1 MNRGSSLRRLLT
13 VLCVPLVA
21 TGVVTATPAAAA
33 VGESVTVR
41 PDPTYRQ
48 QPFEG
53 WGASL
58 AWMAEATGGY
68 PDRIRTKLADMVF
81 GPDGLNFT
89 IARFNIGGGNAPD
102 VPNYL
107 RPGGA
112 IPGWWKAPAGTTR
125 ADKDWWTPG
134 DPKEFDPKA
143 DPNQRWW
150 VDRIKR
156 NVTKWEAFSNS
167 PPYFQTVSG
176 YVSGGLKPTDEQL
189 RTEKIDD
196 FTAYLAKATT
206 TLERA
211 HGITFSS
218 VNPMNEPNTNY
229 WKTTLGANG
238 NPTGGGQEG
247 AHIGPSVQAQLIPAM
262 ARALA
267 SVRSRAVVSAPDETN
282 PDTFA
287 ADWAGWTPEARAAAG
302 RLNVHTYGTGNRPI
316 PRDLAKGSAKPLWMS
331 EVGGSW
337 KVGQDFTSMDPG
349 LGLAAQI
356 NGDLRELEPSA
367 WISWQ
372 PIEDYNNMKPG
383 GESPVGM
390 NWGEIQ
396 VPFDCTA
403 KSTLATCPI
412 RTNTKFNTMRNFTH
426 YIKPGDRLIGVNDR
440 SSTVAMRGEDLAT
453 VVHTNAGDAERD
465 VTLDLSGFRNVRRG
479 ATVTPVVTDVNG
491 ALQKGKPVRVSDK
504 KATLRVPA
512 RSVTSFV
519 VNGVR
524 STAEGTGLGSGKP
537 FSFSGVQSGKSL
549 SAENGSLVQRTTD
562 ASAPAQSWTLTD
574 RTGCYGSRD
583 QFTITNKGTGQVL
596 STSNGAV
603 TLAAAGTKDPASRWI
618 LSSTGDG
625 TWTFVN
631 AGTGQLLDVV
641 GESRADGARI
651 GLYKPTNGPNQR
663 WTAITR

>member
-1 MNRGSSLRRLLT
+1 MNHGTAFRRLLT

-33 VGESVTVR
+33 GESVTIR

-68 PDRIRTKLADMVF
+68 PDRIRTELADMVF

-102 VPNYL
+102 VPAYL

-112 IPGWWKAPAGTTR
+112 VPGWWKAPTGTTR
-125 ADKDWWTPG
+125 ADKEWWTPG
-134 DPKEFDPKA
+134 DPAEFDTAA

-150 VDRIKR
+150 VDRIKKR
-156 NVTKWEAFSNS
+156 VTKWEAFSNS

-176 YVSGGLKPTDEQL
+176 YVSGGFNATDEQL
-189 RTEKIDD
+189 RTDKIDD
-196 FTAYLAKATT
+196 FTAYLAKAVT
-206 TLERA
+206 TLESA

-218 VNPMNEPNTNY
+218 VDPLNEPNTGY
-229 WKTTLGANG
+229 WKTTLGADG
-238 NPTGGGQEG
+238 NPTGGRQEG
-247 AHIGPSVQAQLIPAM
+247 AHIGPSVQSQVIPAM
-262 ARALA
+262 ARALSA
-267 SVRSRAVVSAPDETN
+267 SRSHAVVSAPDETN
-282 PDTFA
+282 PNVFA
-287 ADWAGWTPEARAAAG
+287 ADWAGWSATARAQAG
-302 RLNVHTYGTGNRPI
+302 RLNVHTYGTSNRPI
-316 PRDLAKGSAKPLWMS
+316 PRDLAKGAAKPLWMS

-337 KVGQDFTSMDPG
+337 KTGQDFTSMDPG

-356 NGDLRELEPSA
+356 TGDLRELEPSA
-367 WISWQ
+367 WIGWQ
-372 PIEDYNNMKPG
+372 PIEDYNAMKPG

-396 VPFDCTA
+396 IPFDCPANATA
-403 KSTLATCPI
+403 ANCPI

-426 YIKPGDRLIGVNDR
+426 YIKPGDRLIGVSDS
-440 SSTVAMRGEDLAT
+440 SSTAAMRGEDLAT
-453 VVHTNAGDAERD
+453 VVHTNAGTVERD
-465 VTLDLSGFRNVRRG
+465 VTLDLSGFGDIRAG
-479 ATVTPVVTDVNG
+479 ATVTPVVTDVDG
-491 ALQKGKPVRVSDK
+491 ALKNGIPVRVSNK

-524 STAEGTGLGSGKP
+524 SAAAGTGLGSGKP

-549 SAENGSLVQRTTD
+549 TAENGSLVQRTTD
-562 ASAPAQSWTLTD
+562 TSAPAQRWTLTD
-574 RTGCYGSRD
+574 RTGSYGNRD
-583 QFTITNKGTGQVL
+583 QFTITNAGTGQVL
-596 STSNGAV
+596 STSGGAV
-603 TLAAAGTKDPASRWI
+603 TLEAAGNDNAASRWT
-618 LSSTGDG
+618 LSGTGDG

-631 AGTGQLLDVV
+631 ADSGQLLDVI
-641 GESRADGARI
+641 GESRDDGARI
-651 GLYKPTNGPNQR
+651 GLYRPTNGPNQR
-663 WTAITR
+663 WTAITG